1 MFNHIVYCTEMFG
14 KDFLMDE
21 VREKINVDENNI
33 SQEENLNQEEN
44 IQNDLLKELNVLNI
58 SYIGVIL
65 VFIGVFINIRFILWS
80 RIKIL
85 DNINNTN
92 YSEQIGDLTEF
103 PKISN
108 RLYLVATIL
117 FVIIIYDQYKTQVLS
132 EPSEGDESAVN
143 DAWNRYV
150 AIVLFLVGTL
160 INYSILNKPNS

>member
-1 MFNHIVYCTEMFG
+1 MFSHIVYCTKTYWEY
-14 KDFLMDE
+14 LYMDE
-21 VREKINVDENNI
+21 LREKTNN
-33 SQEENLNQEEN
+33 SEDADQEESIQYDLLNQLN
-44 IQNDLLKELNVLNI
+44 ILNI

-80 RIKIL
+80 RIRIL
-85 DNINNTN
+85 DSINNTN
-92 YSEQIGDLTEF
+92 YAEQIGDLTEF

-108 RLYLVATIL
+108 RLYLVATIM
-117 FVIIIYDQYKTQVLS
+117 FVMIIYYQYQMQVLS
-132 EPSEGDESAVN
+132 EPSEGYESAVN

>member
-1 MFNHIVYCTEMFG
+1 MDKVTEKMNTSE
-14 KDFLMDE
+14 E
-21 VREKINVDENNI
+21 VDQK
-33 SQEENLNQEEN
+33 EN
-44 IQNDLLKELNVLNI
+44 IQNDLFKELNVLNI

-132 EPSEGDESAVN
+132 EPSEGYASAVN

>member
-1 MFNHIVYCTEMFG
+1 
-14 KDFLMDE
+14 MDE
-21 VREKINVDENNI
+21 LREKTNN
-33 SQEENLNQEEN
+33 SEDADQEESIQYDLLNQLN
-44 IQNDLLKELNVLNI
+44 ILNI

-80 RIKIL
+80 RIRIL
-85 DNINNTN
+85 DSINNTN
-92 YSEQIGDLTEF
+92 YAEQIGDLTEF

-108 RLYLVATIL
+108 RLYLVATIM
-117 FVIIIYDQYKTQVLS
+117 FVMIIYYQYQMQVLS
-132 EPSEGDESAVN
+132 EPSEGYESGVN

>member
-1 MFNHIVYCTEMFG
+1 
-14 KDFLMDE
+14 MDE
-21 VREKINVDENNI
+21 LREKTNN
-33 SQEENLNQEEN
+33 SEDADQEESIQYDLLNQLN
-44 IQNDLLKELNVLNI
+44 ILNI

-80 RIKIL
+80 RIRIL
-85 DNINNTN
+85 DSINNTN
-92 YSEQIGDLTEF
+92 YAEQIGDLTEF

-108 RLYLVATIL
+108 RLYLVATIM
-117 FVIIIYDQYKTQVLS
+117 FVMIIYYQYQMQVLS
-132 EPSEGDESAVN
+132 EPSEGYESAVN

>member
-1 MFNHIVYCTEMFG
+1 MLNHIVYCTKIVG
-14 KDFLMDE
+14 KDFFMDE
-21 VREKINVDENNI
+21 VKEKINVSEDNI
-33 SQEENLNQEEN
+33 SQEEN
-44 IQNDLLKELNVLNI
+44 IQNDLFKELNVLNI

-132 EPSEGDESAVN
+132 EQSEGYESAVN

>member
-1 MFNHIVYCTEMFG
+1 MFSHIVYCTKTYWEY
-14 KDFLMDE
+14 LYMDE
-21 VREKINVDENNI
+21 LREKTNN
-33 SQEENLNQEEN
+33 SEDADQEESIQYDLLNQLN
-44 IQNDLLKELNVLNI
+44 ILNI

-80 RIKIL
+80 RIRIL
-85 DNINNTN
+85 DSINNTN
-92 YSEQIGDLTEF
+92 YAEQIGDLTEF

-108 RLYLVATIL
+108 RLYLVATIM
-117 FVIIIYDQYKTQVLS
+117 FVMIIYYQYQMQVLS
-132 EPSEGDESAVN
+132 EPSEGYESGVN

>member
-1 MFNHIVYCTEMFG
+1 MLNHIVYCTKIVG
-14 KDFLMDE
+14 KDFFMDE
-21 VREKINVDENNI
+21 VKEKINVSEDNI
-33 SQEENLNQEEN
+33 SQEEN
-44 IQNDLLKELNVLNI
+44 IQNDLFKELNVLNI

-65 VFIGVFINIRFILWS
+65 VFIGVIINIRFILWS

-132 EPSEGDESAVN
+132 EPSEGYESAVN

-160 INYSILNKPNS
+160 IYYSILNKPNS

>member
-1 MFNHIVYCTEMFG
+1 MFG

-132 EPSEGDESAVN
+132 EPSEGYASAVN

>member
-1 MFNHIVYCTEMFG
+1 M
-14 KDFLMDE
+14 
-21 VREKINVDENNI
+21 
-33 SQEENLNQEEN
+33 
-44 IQNDLLKELNVLNI
+44 LNI

-80 RIKIL
+80 RIRIL
-85 DNINNTN
+85 DSINNTN
-92 YSEQIGDLTEF
+92 YAEQIGDLTEF

-108 RLYLVATIL
+108 RLYLVATIM
-117 FVIIIYDQYKTQVLS
+117 FVMIIYYQYQMQVLS
-132 EPSEGDESAVN
+132 EPSEGYESGVN

>member
-1 MFNHIVYCTEMFG
+1 M
-14 KDFLMDE
+14 
-21 VREKINVDENNI
+21 
-33 SQEENLNQEEN
+33 LNQLN
-44 IQNDLLKELNVLNI
+44 ILNI

-80 RIKIL
+80 RIRIL
-85 DNINNTN
+85 DSINNTN
-92 YSEQIGDLTEF
+92 YAEQIGDLTEF

-108 RLYLVATIL
+108 RLYLVATIM
-117 FVIIIYDQYKTQVLS
+117 FVMIIYYQYQMQVLS
-132 EPSEGDESAVN
+132 EPSEGYESGVN

>member
-1 MFNHIVYCTEMFG
+1 
-14 KDFLMDE
+14 MDE
-21 VREKINVDENNI
+21 LREKTNN
-33 SQEENLNQEEN
+33 SEDADQEESIQYDLLNQLN
-44 IQNDLLKELNVLNI
+44 ILNI
-58 SYIGVIL
+58 SYMGVIL
-65 VFIGVFINIRFILWS
+65 VFIGVLINIRFLLWS
-80 RIKIL
+80 RIRIM
-85 DNINNTN
+85 DSINNTN
-92 YSEQIGDLTEF
+92 FAEQIGDLTEF

-132 EPSEGDESAVN
+132 EPSEGYESAVN

>member
-1 MFNHIVYCTEMFG
+1 MFNHIVYCTETYWEY
-14 KDFLMDE
+14 LYMDE
-21 VREKINVDENNI
+21 LREKTNN
-33 SQEENLNQEEN
+33 SEDADQEESIQYDLLNQLN
-44 IQNDLLKELNVLNI
+44 ILNI

-80 RIKIL
+80 RIRIL
-85 DNINNTN
+85 DSINNTN
-92 YSEQIGDLTEF
+92 YAEQIGDLTEF

-108 RLYLVATIL
+108 RLYLVATIM
-117 FVIIIYDQYKTQVLS
+117 FVMIIYYQYQMQVLS
-132 EPSEGDESAVN
+132 EPSEGYESGVN

>member
-1 MFNHIVYCTEMFG
+1 MFSHIVYCTKTYWEY
-14 KDFLMDE
+14 LYMDE
-21 VREKINVDENNI
+21 LREKTNN
-33 SQEENLNQEEN
+33 SEDADREESIQYDLLNQLN
-44 IQNDLLKELNVLNI
+44 ILNI

-80 RIKIL
+80 RIRIL
-85 DNINNTN
+85 DSINNTN
-92 YSEQIGDLTEF
+92 YAEQIGDLTEF

-108 RLYLVATIL
+108 RLYLVATIM
-117 FVIIIYDQYKTQVLS
+117 FVMIIYYQYQMQVLS
-132 EPSEGDESAVN
+132 EPSEGYESGVN

>member
-1 MFNHIVYCTEMFG
+1 MLNHIVYCTKIVG
-14 KDFLMDE
+14 KDFFMDE
-21 VREKINVDENNI
+21 VKEKINVSEDNI
-33 SQEENLNQEEN
+33 SQEEN
-44 IQNDLLKELNVLNI
+44 IQNDLFKELNVLNI

-65 VFIGVFINIRFILWS
+65 VYIGVIINIRFILWS

-117 FVIIIYDQYKTQVLS
+117 L
-132 EPSEGDESAVN
+132 
-143 DAWNRYV
+143 
-150 AIVLFLVGTL
+150 
-160 INYSILNKPNS
+160 